1 MGTNRYGKDELVKR
15 VTMLIEGLDQFAAGA
30 PPLTLV
36 GQTVTSAEARA
47 KLQAIVD
54 LRQRVADA
62 RGQLQAALAD
72 EEAQLP
78 DLIAF
83 ASAFRAQAK
92 LTYSTR
98 PTALAAHG
106 IHVKARA
113 PTSVEAQT
121 AAVAKRAAT
130 RKARHTM
137 GPRQKAKIKGDVIG
151 VEVEPVRAT
160 ATEPAPDRG

>member
-1 MGTNRYGKDELVKR
+1 MGTNRYGKDEVVKR
-15 VTMLIEGLDQFAAGA
+15 ATKLIEGLERFGAGA
-30 PPLTLV
+30 LPACAP
-36 GQTVTSAEARA
+36 GQTVTLAEARA

-54 LRQRVADA
+54 LRQRVFLA
-62 RGQLQAALAD
+62 RAQLQEALAD
-72 EEAQLP
+72 EEARLP
-78 DLIAF
+78 DLLAF

-98 PTALAAHG
+98 PTALEAHG

-113 PTSVEAQT
+113 PISVEVQT

-137 GPRQKAKIKGDVIG
+137 GPRQKAKIKGDVVG
-151 VEVEPVRAT
+151 VKVEAVHAPVT
-160 ATEPAPDRG
+160 PEPAGA